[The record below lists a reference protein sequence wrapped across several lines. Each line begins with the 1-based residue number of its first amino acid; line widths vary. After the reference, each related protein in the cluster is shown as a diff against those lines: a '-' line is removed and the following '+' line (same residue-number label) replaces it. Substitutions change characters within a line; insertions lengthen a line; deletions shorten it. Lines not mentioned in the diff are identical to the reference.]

1 MELFFSTLAFA
12 AQVVALIVA
21 AAAVVSFT
29 YNGRSRRFLAAVT
42 AVAYGAHLGFLA
54 LS

>member
-12 AQVVALIVA
+12 ALVVALIVA
-21 AAAVVSFT
+21 AAAVVSFVND
-29 YNGRSRRFLAAVT
+29 YQSRRFLAAVT
-42 AVAYGAHLGFLA
+42 AVSYGAHLGFLA